1 MYQSFKFC
9 NSSKYALQVLLL
21 WLKDLIDR
29 KEEGLKL
36 LNAALESGEKLFPNT
51 SNDGRETIRHELRS
65 LRESWELFN
74 DSLND
79 TQRSL
84 DSSRMQWSTF
94 DENYDQLLKWVTDM
108 GCQIEHDNE
117 LRNTLQEKKA
127 MLQHYRV
134 FWSDTWD
141 FLTHVG
147 VGAFYLS

>member
-1 MYQSFKFC
+1 ME
-9 NSSKYALQVLLL
+9 A
-21 WLKDLIDR
+21 
-29 KEEGLKL
+29 KEEGLGL
-36 LNAALESGEKLFPNT
+36 FNSALESGEKLFPNT

-65 LRESWELFN
+65 LRENWELFN

-84 DSSRMQWSTF
+84 ESSRMQWSTF

-117 LRNTLQEKKA
+117 LCNTLQEKKA

-134 FWSDTWD
+134 F
-141 FLTHVG
+141 
-147 VGAFYLS
+147 

>member
-1 MYQSFKFC
+1 MLQILKLLKILLYKIEFFK
-9 NSSKYALQVLLL
+9 YI
-21 WLKDLIDR
+21 LKDLMEA
-29 KEEGLKL
+29 KEEGLGL
-36 LNAALESGEKLFPNT
+36 FNAALESGEKLFPNT

-65 LRESWELFN
+65 LRENWELFN

-84 DSSRMQWSTF
+84 ESSRMQWSTF

-134 FWSDTWD
+134 F
-141 FLTHVG
+141 
-147 VGAFYLS
+147 